1 MLCKLLQI
9 QVCFLDISEIISLD
23 IFDPWLVESE
33 DEELSDIVNSLSE
46 KKKKGMSKWTI
57 MLLMTYK

>member
-9 QVCFLDISEIISLD
+9 QVCFLDIYEITSLD

-33 DEELSDIVNSLSE
+33 DEELSDIKSQLQ
-46 KKKKGMSKWTI
+46 
-57 MLLMTYK
+57 

>member
-33 DEELSDIVNSLSE
+33 DEELSDRVNSLSE
-46 KKKKGMSKWTI
+46 KKKKE
-57 MLLMTYK
+57 